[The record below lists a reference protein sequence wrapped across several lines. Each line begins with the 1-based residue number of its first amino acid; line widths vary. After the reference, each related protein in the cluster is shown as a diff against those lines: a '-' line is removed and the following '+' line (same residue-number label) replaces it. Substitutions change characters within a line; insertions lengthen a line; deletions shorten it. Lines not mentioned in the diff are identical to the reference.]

1 MLASRIFANS
11 RNLMLP
17 FNPLFTG
24 SSVGKVFR
32 FDSILGG
39 FSAGKIAKCWLK
51 LLFFGKIAKCW
62 LKLLFGKIA
71 KCWFKLIEDN
81 QILKGK
87 VQNREGNLT
96 NGSRCFTI

>member
-51 LLFFGKIAKCW
+51 L
-62 LKLLFGKIA
+62 
-71 KCWFKLIEDN
+71 IEDN
-81 QILKGK
+81 QRLKGK
-87 VQNREGNLT
+87 VQKQGLKAKLT
-96 NGSRCFTI
+96 CVSFFSFFLTVPWAC